1 MALYKAGS
9 QFNYH
14 AAEALPRPNSM
25 KSPRAQRLD
34 FTQLAQAVLHLV
46 APPCIFLFT
55 SSLLSFHVHF
65 DVGAGVWLLSLLS
78 LAPFYLARRSER
90 HALEYRLDRTW
101 PRLSQFLF
109 FVAAVAGM
117 LFGGLNYCYYGWPS
131 YSLDGLRTYTDLDAT
146 DVPGQRLMDAGRVTF
161 AEHTRLLTDLAMSY
175 TEGETY
181 CVVPITTKQAGKDI
195 RTPGRVDLWA
205 AGVGCCSP
213 GQNNFHCGDFHSPK
227 AKSGLRVVDESQL
240 RFFRLAVQQAEAAYN
255 LEAGQPMFFTWLE
268 DTDKTLENFFHLS
281 FKNFVVAN
289 VYHMGFNTVCV
300 LAFVVFFAG
309 SAKDSGLAAL
319 DER

>member
-14 AAEALPRPNSM
+14 SAEALPRPNSM
-25 KSPRAQRLD
+25 KQRAGLD

-46 APPCIFLFT
+46 VPPCIFLFT

-65 DVGAGVWLLSLLS
+65 DVGAGVWLLTLLS
-78 LAPFYLARRSER
+78 LVPFCLARRSER

-161 AEHTRLLTDLAMSY
+161 VQNTRLLTDMAMSY

-181 CVVPITTKQAGKDI
+181 CVAPITTKQAGSKDI

-213 GQNNFHCGDFHSPK
+213 GQNNF
-227 AKSGLRVVDESQL
+227 
-240 RFFRLAVQQAEAAYN
+240 
-255 LEAGQPMFFTWLE
+255 T
-268 DTDKTLENFFHLS
+268 
-281 FKNFVVAN
+281 VA
-289 VYHMGFNTVCV
+289 TSI
-300 LAFVVFFAG
+300 APRPRA
-309 SAKDSGLAAL
+309 D
-319 DER
+319 

>member
-14 AAEALPRPNSM
+14 SAEALPRPNSM
-25 KSPRAQRLD
+25 KQRAGLD

-65 DVGAGVWLLSLLS
+65 QVGAGVWLLTLLS
-78 LAPFYLARRSER
+78 LVPFYLACRSER

-109 FVAAVAGM
+109 FIAAVAGM
-117 LFGGLNYCYYGWPS
+117 LFGGLNYWYYGWPS

-161 AEHTRLLTDLAMSY
+161 AENTRLVTDMAMSY

-181 CVVPITTKQAGKDI
+181 CVAPITTKQAGSQDI

-213 GQNNFHCGDFHSPK
+213 GQSNFHCGDFHSHK
-227 AKSGLRVVDESQL
+227 AKSGLRVVDETQL

-255 LEAGQPMFFTWLE
+255 LEVGQPMFFTWLE
-268 DTDKTLENFFHLS
+268 DADKTLENFFHLS

>member
-14 AAEALPRPNSM
+14 SAEALPRPNSM
-25 KSPRAQRLD
+25 KQRAGLD

-46 APPCIFLFT
+46 VPSCIFLFT

-65 DVGAGVWLLSLLS
+65 DVGAGVWLLTLLS
-78 LAPFYLARRSER
+78 LVPFCLARRSER

-161 AEHTRLLTDLAMSY
+161 VQNTRLLAHHNQTGWQQGHPNA
-175 TEGETY
+175 
-181 CVVPITTKQAGKDI
+181 
-195 RTPGRVDLWA
+195 WA
-205 AGVGCCSP
+205 SRPVGCRRGMLQSWAE
-213 GQNNFHCGDFHSPK
+213 QLHCGDFHSPK

-255 LEAGQPMFFTWLE
+255 LEVGQPMFFTWLE
-268 DTDKTLENFFHLS
+268 DADKTLENFFHLS

-289 VYHMGFNTVCV
+289 VYHMGFNTVCL